1 MTMAILRRAL
11 TTVALLALAIPAVAV
26 VPNQTDDFEDGT
38 TQGWIVAALGQPHP
52 FPPVNEPTGGPA
64 GADDNYLRLRAIG
77 GDGPGSRFATLNLT
91 QWAGNYTAAGVQ
103 GISLDL
109 RNFGDTDLFIRLLFE
124 DPGVGP
130 PTNVALT
137 EAFYLPAGAGWTT
150 VAFGVNAASLTALMG
165 DVPTLLANTTA
176 IRIFH
181 NPDPSFPPPPVVTE
195 LGVDNIHAL
204 GGVANEAE
212 TWSTIKAMFE

>member
-1 MTMAILRRAL
+1 MTKVILRRAVMV
-11 TTVALLALAIPAVAV
+11 VAVCSLALPAFAI

-52 FPPVNEPTGGPA
+52 FPPVNEPSGGP
-64 GADDNYLRLRAIG
+64 GGVDDNYLRLTAIG
-77 GDGPGSRFATLNLT
+77 GSGPGSRLAALNLT
-91 QWAGNYTAAGVQ
+91 QWAGNYTTAGVQ

-109 RNFGDTDLFIRLLFE
+109 RNFGNTDLYIRLLFE

-137 EAFYLPAGAGWTT
+137 DAFFLPAGGGWTT

-165 DVPTLLANTTA
+165 DVPTLLTNTTA

-181 NPDPSFPPPPVVTE
+181 GADPTFPPAPVVTD

-204 GGVANEAE
+204 GGVASEAE
-212 TWSTIKAMFE
+212 TWSAIKAMFE